1 MKSQLRYF
9 VSLHALIVAA
19 LLAACTAPP
28 HKAPAPGALTDV
40 LLLGERHDAPAQMTK
55 VTDELIRLAAQGQLA
70 VLAIEMAPAGT
81 STAALSRAAA
91 APAIR
96 QALAWN
102 DKAWPWDRY
111 AAPITAAVAA
121 GVPVVGANLPQ
132 DQITTAMAD
141 VSLDAQLTD
150 AARQRLATVIRE
162 SHCGLV
168 PENRIAPMVRVQIA
182 RDRSMAHT
190 LAESVVAGRTAVLL
204 SGTGHADLEL
214 GVPQHLPTQLTIR
227 SVAMV
232 AEGDSAAGRFDA
244 LWATPAAHTG
254 DPCAAL
260 ALQLPDK
267 PRR

>member
-1 MKSQLRYF
+1 MKSQIRHLF
-9 VSLHALIVAA
+9 SLVVLAGAAAVAGCA
-19 LLAACTAPP
+19 GSP
-28 HKAPAPGALTDV
+28 HKVPEAGAVTDV
-40 LLLGERHDAPAQMTK
+40 LLLGERHDAPAQMTR
-55 VTDELIRLAAQGQLA
+55 VTEELKRMTARDGLA

-111 AAPITAAVAA
+111 AAPISAAVAA

-150 AARQRLATVIRE
+150 AARRQLATLIRE
-162 SHCGLV
+162 SHCGLM

-204 SGTGHADLEL
+204 SGAAHADLEL

-227 SVAMV
+227 SIAMV
-232 AEGDSAAGRFDA
+232 AEGDSPAGRFDG
-244 LWATPAAHTG
+244 LWATPAARAG